1 MLGSGSALD
10 LYARLGYPS
19 FKVGL
24 RQAAQ
29 PPCLGRATQ
38 HSHASCPSPLS
49 NPRIISRPPNPISSS
64 IAIPV
69 PPTRPPR

>member
-29 PPCLGRATQ
+29 PLVYAVRRSTATPP
-38 HSHASCPSPLS
+38 APPL
-49 NPRIISRPPNPISSS
+49 
-64 IAIPV
+64 
-69 PPTRPPR
+69 